1 MRRLLLIANANAH
14 TVTPYRREVIAAAL
28 SAQFSL
34 EHVETKNTGHATEV
48 ARQAV
53 EDGVDLVAALG
64 GDGTVNEVANGLVG
78 SKVPLA
84 VLPGGMAN
92 VFARSLGIPSDPIEA
107 TGLLLERSDS
117 LPRRIPLGRI
127 DGRYFVANCGVGLDA
142 AIVRAVERRQRT
154 KRHMGDVF
162 FVWTG
167 LRVYLFGYG
176 RRTPHLELRWGDDLQ
191 EHRDRLFLA
200 IFQNLSPYTY
210 LRERAMRICPEADL
224 DGGLDGFAAS
234 TLRVRTIFATA
245 LKAFRPQPK
254 LRGKRL
260 LYVKDQPKF
269 LVKCD
274 KPMPLQ
280 MDGEFIGER
289 DEVLIES
296 VPNALSVLV

>member
-1 MRRLLLIANANAH
+1 MRRLLLISNANAH
-14 TVTPYRREVIAAAL
+14 TVTPYRLEVIAAAL

-34 EHVETKNTGHATEV
+34 ELVETKSRGHATEM

-53 EDGVDLVAALG
+53 EDEVDLVVALG

-78 SKVPLA
+78 SDVPIA

-107 TGLLLERSDS
+107 TGLLLERVDT
-117 LPRRIPLGRI
+117 LPRRVPLGRI

-154 KRHMGDVF
+154 KRHMGDLF

-167 LRVYLFGYG
+167 LRVYFFGYG
-176 RRTPHLELRWGDDLQ
+176 RRKPHVEMSWGPDLEERREG
-191 EHRDRLFLA
+191 LFLA

-210 LRERAMRICPEADL
+210 LGERPMRICPEANM
-224 DGGLDGFAAS
+224 DGGLDGFAVS
-234 TLRVRTIFATA
+234 TMRVRTILPTA
-245 LKAFRPQPK
+245 LKAFRAEPK
-254 LRGKRL
+254 LRGRRL
-260 LYVKDQPKF
+260 LYVKDQPAF

-274 KPMPLQ
+274 RPMPLQ
-280 MDGEFIGER
+280 MDGEYIGER
-289 DEVLIES
+289 EEVLIES
-296 VPNALSVLV
+296 IPNALSILA